1 MGVTFEHF
9 LYPIFGD
16 FHHKFCPRLQT
27 FEFYCAEIWVLHV
40 NSCFKMCHL
49 RKVVDQY
56 MYVCINMSSYYFFL

>member
-40 NSCFKMCHL
+40 NSCFKKGHL
-49 RKVVDQY
+49 GKVVDQY
-56 MYVCINMSSYYFFL
+56 M